1 MERQRKKKYS
11 IYGKGDSNKYVA
23 RQIPSELPSLLITA
37 AVTITRTAFP
47 S

>member
-1 MERQRKKKYS
+1 MERQRKK
-11 IYGKGDSNKYVA
+11 ILYGKGDSNKYVA